1 MAEPPVYFAYA
12 DGRQLGPLRFAEL
25 ADLAARAVLRPEDLV
40 WQSDT
45 PDWVPAS
52 SVLAFPKKAL
62 FDRRHDESL
71 SSADSPRASQ
81 ETAARTSLAAT
92 AAAASTQPAGST
104 SAATTTPLREN
115 GAPVRDR
122 SGRIDRTAQLKSQG
136 SIIKDLRS
144 FSLLEILSLR
154 RLVDAETLGAPL
166 TWVLLIFGLG
176 PLVIGTFVGDP
187 AVRVRLFN
195 FGCGAAWTAFFAGLF
210 KTSRQSLKLG
220 LTLFF
225 STGVFALVFVSLLR
239 EVPPLSW
246 LAPLL
251 SPSQPFLL
259 RLLATVLGV
268 GFLEE
273 AGKGLILILLARALG
288 GLEDAADGIFY
299 GLMAGLGFGVY
310 EALSFTDWIPPGQA
324 GALASA
330 LDTPTVGLYAYA
342 VSGIAHVMSLPL
354 LQALWSA
361 LFGCFVGLS
370 ASAHRKQNAV
380 VFIGLVLASLLHG
393 LYDAFAATGAT
404 VFSLLVA
411 AATVLFFLTTRKNAD
426 RLAAEVRRADTIA

>member
-1 MAEPPVYFAYA
+1 VPEPPIYFAYA

-25 ADLAARAVLRPEDLV
+25 ADLAAREVLKPEDLV
-40 WQSDT
+40 WQSET

-52 SVLAFPKKAL
+52 SVLAFPKKVL
-62 FDRRHDESL
+62 LDLRPDDSVSFHDPA
-71 SSADSPRASQ
+71 SAAPETPAPTAVAS
-81 ETAARTSLAAT
+81 TAALAG
-92 AAAASTQPAGST
+92 TQPAAFF
-104 SAATTTPLREN
+104 SAATTTPPRED
-115 GAPVRDR
+115 GFPARDP
-122 SGRIDRTAQLKSQG
+122 SKLIDRTVRVQQG
-136 SIIKDLRS
+136 SLIKDLRS

-166 TWVLLIFGLG
+166 TWTLLIFGLG
-176 PLVIGTFVGDP
+176 PLVVGSFVGDP
-187 AVRVRLFN
+187 ALRVRLFN
-195 FGCGAAWTAFFAGLF
+195 FGCGAAWTVFFAGLF
-210 KTSRQSLKLG
+210 KTPRQSLKLG

-246 LAPLL
+246 LAPFL

-288 GLEDAADGIFY
+288 GLEDAADGVFY

-310 EALSFTDWIPPGQA
+310 EALSFTEWIQPGQA
-324 GALASA
+324 GVLASA
-330 LDTPTVGLYAYA
+330 LDPTIGLYAYA

-393 LYDAFAATGAT
+393 LYEAFAATGAT

-411 AATVLFFLTTRKNAD
+411 ATTVLFFLTTRKNAD